1 MESYKTIELTYHQL
15 DTIVFKT
22 LEKTRDN
29 LFSDLGANNDV
40 FVWGDPEA
48 DNIEIQK
55 YLDALDLLID
65 WYRIPE

>member
-1 MESYKTIELTYHQL
+1 MESYKTFELTHHQI

-22 LEKTRDN
+22 LEETRDN
-29 LFSDLGANNDV
+29 LFRDLGANNNV